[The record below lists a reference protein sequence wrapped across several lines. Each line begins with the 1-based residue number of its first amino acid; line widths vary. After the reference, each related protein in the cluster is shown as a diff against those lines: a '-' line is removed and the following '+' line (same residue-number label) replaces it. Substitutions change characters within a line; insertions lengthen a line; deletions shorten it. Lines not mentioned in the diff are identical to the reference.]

1 MHNHKNK
8 WLHNV
13 LLVGFYLL
21 LAPPVLAAVKDS
33 IHGAFTGV
41 MAWDLFYN
49 VLGGAGGGGKA
60 DVLGNVQ
67 RASLVAFIEHIVG
80 TAKSLGI
87 APADVHR
94 ELAPGVVGVH
104 RYQGV
109 VKIEKSQFHSFSSM
123 DLMRGMVIARWVRR
137 AY

>member
-41 MAWDLFYN
+41 MAWP
-49 VLGGAGGGGKA
+49 A
-60 DVLGNVQ
+60 
-67 RASLVAFIEHIVG
+67 AFG
-80 TAKSLGI
+80 RL
-87 APADVHR
+87 
-94 ELAPGVVGVH
+94 
-104 RYQGV
+104 
-109 VKIEKSQFHSFSSM
+109 
-123 DLMRGMVIARWVRR
+123 
-137 AY
+137 

>member
-8 WLHNV
+8 WLHNA

-49 VLGGAGGGGKA
+49 VLGGAGGGVIQVVRNLQNPRKYSNRIAVEHGCVGICRA
-60 DVLGNVQ
+60 AHLFAGGQQ
-67 RASLVAFIEHIVG
+67 RRGECQRFVYAVS
-80 TAKSLGI
+80 
-87 APADVHR
+87 
-94 ELAPGVVGVH
+94 ELL
-104 RYQGV
+104 R
-109 VKIEKSQFHSFSSM
+109 
-123 DLMRGMVIARWVRR
+123 RR
-137 AY
+137 ARLRSHQALYR